1 MMRDYQPRRSK
12 PATLHEALRLEYEQ
26 RLRDA
31 QRQYPR
37 WEWTSRGPTDLVEAL
52 FGPGVV
58 VKDGDA

>member
-1 MMRDYQPRRSK
+1 MTMRDYQPPR
-12 PATLHEALRLEYEQ
+12 PATLREALRREYEQ
-26 RLRDA
+26 RLREA

-58 VKDGDA
+58 VKGDDA